1 MLSQCCIHRPLL
13 RSQGYRMVPQK
24 TWVTENFWPN
34 LKISEAF
41 LMSLRSLIFGQFL
54 HLGVQ
59 IFFQWVSE
67 SQICPQKSNFS
78 EFMGTCY
85 RTEVVD

>member
-1 MLSQCCIHRPLL
+1 
-13 RSQGYRMVPQK
+13 MVPQK
-24 TWVTENFWPN
+24 TWVAENFWPD
-34 LKISEAF
+34 LKNSVF
-41 LMSLRSLIFGQFL
+41 DGSQSLIFGRFL

-59 IFFQWVSE
+59 ISFQWVSE

>member
-1 MLSQCCIHRPLL
+1 
-13 RSQGYRMVPQK
+13 MVPQK
-24 TWVTENFWPN
+24 TWVAENFWPD
-34 LKISEAF
+34 LKISDAF
-41 LMSLRSLIFGQFL
+41 LMGLEVSFL
-54 HLGVQ
+54 GDSCNLGVQ